1 MTAPV
6 TASERDLRTLAG
18 IVSDHR
24 ADLPA
29 EGLPPS
35 LLADLMGQIRCDAV
49 TFDGF
54 DSGRQAY
61 WFGQEIPPSDACSST
76 TTWIGRTGSITGT
89 ANPAATPTAPATC
102 AAS

>member
-35 LLADLMGQIRCDAV
+35 LLADLMGQIRCDEV
-49 TFDGF
+49 TFVGM
-54 DSGRQAY
+54 DSGRQAD
-61 WFGQEIPPSDACSST
+61 WFGQDIPAHRCYPRT
-76 TTWIGRTGSITGT
+76 RTWSGRTGSSTGT